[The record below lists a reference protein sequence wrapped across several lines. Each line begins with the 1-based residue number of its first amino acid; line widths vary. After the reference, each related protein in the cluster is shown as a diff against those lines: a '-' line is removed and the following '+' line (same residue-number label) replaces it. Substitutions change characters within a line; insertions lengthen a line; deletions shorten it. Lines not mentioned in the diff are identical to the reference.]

1 MFKIITL
8 FHYMRENVSLL
19 EMFRVQKNSSRAVL
33 SRAEST
39 GWPP

>member
-19 EMFRVQKNSSRAVL
+19 EMFKVQKNSSGL
-33 SRAEST
+33 F
-39 GWPP
+39 